1 MFDFNSF
8 PFALSGKTV
17 AYICPKCKYKF
28 DAPIEAV
35 LEFEQEDEWNGLPI
49 STHHILSVLSVIL
62 INAFQLIMYQ
72 REVFITFIRIIR
84 FLFTYIPIANL
95 YNLVYFCCFSLS
107 SLFYFICIT
116 FLLYKK

>member
-8 PFALSGKTV
+8 PFKLSGKTV

-49 STHHILSVLSVIL
+49 STPSYTICSKCVPIDYHS
-62 INAFQLIMYQ
+62 Q
-72 REVFITFIRIIR
+72 RGYHFI
-84 FLFTYIPIANL
+84 
-95 YNLVYFCCFSLS
+95 
-107 SLFYFICIT
+107 
-116 FLLYKK
+116 YKENTK